1 MANGQQFFRGR
12 WVAGLSGAGLFAVV
26 TVLWLA
32 ALVAAPYAAVHA
44 GRRSPAYVA
53 ATGVY
58 LVGSV
63 ICHQQARRSFHLDTV
78 QLPVCARCLGIY
90 AAAPVGAWLGLLLT
104 RRRRSPWPVDG
115 QDRRWRGWL
124 IAAAAPTVV
133 TVVTEWV
140 SGVMTPGSLRFAAGL
155 PIGFTVAWF
164 IAVTLHA
171 GRTATREAVE
181 IGASVRKRRARTGWG
196 MRGPMNERVRG
207 AGGTQSPG

>member
-12 WVAGLSGAGLFAVV
+12 RVAGLSGASLFVMV

-58 LVGSV
+58 VVGSV

-90 AAAPVGAWLGLLLT
+90 AAAPVGAWLGLLLA

-115 QDRRWRGWL
+115 QDRRWRAWL

-133 TVVTEWV
+133 TVVTEWG

-155 PIGFTVAWF
+155 PIGFIVAWF
-164 IAVTLHA
+164 ITVTLHA
-171 GRTATREAVE
+171 GRAAAARRSRLARAQASAARERS
-181 IGASVRKRRARTGWG
+181 GG
-196 MRGPMNERVRG
+196 RGPASERVSG